1 MMGSHG
7 LVCFPGKTVE
17 VSVGHRG
24 VLVVW
29 LPVGYTFI
37 EGGLKTFVNTIF
49 LLADI
54 V

>member
-1 MMGSHG
+1 MMDSHG
-7 LVCFPGKTVE
+7 LVCFPGKATE

-29 LPVGYTFI
+29 LTVGYTFI
-37 EGGLKTFVNTIF
+37 EGGVKAFVKTIF